1 MRKSLIALAAASL
14 LSACASAGA
23 VPEATMP
30 PTAAGGFVGADATLF
45 AASEPP
51 AGWWRLFDDPQLDAL
66 VTEALA
72 GNKDL
77 EIAAANL
84 ARVRA
89 SLGEARAGRLPS
101 TTTSG
106 GASYGR
112 QAATVTPGVTGPLEA
127 AESYSAGLDVSYEV
141 DIFGRV
147 RNSIAAARADVGA
160 AQAALDT
167 ARVSVAAETAR
178 AYADACA
185 ANTRIAVAERSVA
198 LQERTVSLT
207 ERLLRAGSG
216 TGLDVARASSALH
229 AVEAG
234 LPPLRAAREEAV
246 FRLATL
252 TGRTPVQASE
262 EARACAAIPQ
272 VETTIP
278 VGEGAGL
285 LARRPDVRQAE
296 RQLAASAARVG
307 VAVASL
313 YPQVVLGGS
322 LGVTALDIGDLA
334 SSEAVRFS
342 VGPLISWSFPNVAV
356 ARARIA
362 AARAGADVSLAQF
375 DRTVLVA
382 LQEVET
388 ALSAYANEL
397 DRRAALQSA
406 RDESAEAV
414 RLARLRF
421 DAGMD
426 SFLIVLDAE
435 RTLANDEALL
445 AQAQAQAAT
454 NQVQLFKALGGG
466 WQEQP

>member
-1 MRKSLIALAAASL
+1 P
-14 LSACASAGA
+14 G
-23 VPEATMP
+23 
-30 PTAAGGFVGADATLF
+30 D
-45 AASEPP
+45 
-51 AGWWRLFDDPQLDAL
+51 WWRLFDDPVLDGL
-66 VTEALA
+66 VAEALSA
-72 GNKDL
+72 NKDL

-101 TTTSG
+101 TTTTA

-112 QAATVTPGVTGPLEA
+112 QAATVTPGATEPLEES
-127 AESYSAGLDVSYEV
+127 ESYSAGLDVSYEV

-147 RNSIAAARADVGA
+147 RNTIAAARADVGA
-160 AQAALDT
+160 AEAALNAT
-167 ARVSVAAETAR
+167 RVVIAAETAR

-185 ANTRIAVAERSVA
+185 ANTRIAVAERSVG
-198 LQERTVSLT
+198 LQERTVQLT

-229 AVEAG
+229 SVEAS
-234 LPPLRAAREEAV
+234 LPPLRAVREEAV

-252 TGRTPVQASE
+252 TGRTPQQASE

-272 VETTIP
+272 VRTAIP
-278 VGEGAGL
+278 VGEGAAL

-296 RQLAASAARVG
+296 RQLAAAAARVG
-307 VAVASL
+307 VATASL

-334 SSEAVRFS
+334 SSEAVRFN

-356 ARARIA
+356 ARARVA

-397 DRRAALQSA
+397 DRRTALQAA
-406 RDESAEAV
+406 RDQSAEAA

-426 SFLIVLDAE
+426 SFLTVLDAE

-445 AQAQAQAAT
+445 AQSQAQVTT

-466 WQEQP
+466 WQGEGA